1 MTDNASVFQKNLRY
15 EYELLKT
22 ARAIHEGELHE
33 LLCILKRKGDFPSPE
48 DIARIYTDSFAKS
61 PICSD
66 VLELCKKLN
75 SRKKCPPFPRAN
87 CHIAHMGGMASLSAL
102 ASFGTGIESVYPL
115 ELTDF
120 RSLCEAV
127 INEICDF
134 CVLPVRSSIEGQYSA
149 FNKLINSY
157 DLKICRYTR
166 VANEDSDEEIQFALL
181 SKRLYMP
188 AAPEFALFSFTADN
202 EEILPSLIGALTA
215 CGVSVM
221 SVYSS
226 PLEYNMDKL
235 SHKIEVR
242 LDSLDPDALF
252 LFLDTALP
260 THTVCG
266 LY

>member
-1 MTDNASVFQKNLRY
+1 MTVLSSVFQNNLQY
-15 EYELLKT
+15 EKELSRK
-22 ARAIHEGELHE
+22 AKAIHEAELYE
-33 LLCILKRKGDFPSPE
+33 LLCILKSKESPSPE
-48 DIARIYTDSFAKS
+48 EIAKIYTDFFAKE
-61 PICSD
+61 PLCAD
-66 VLELCKKLN
+66 VLKLCKGLDCP
-75 SRKKCPPFPRAN
+75 KKCPPFPRTN
-87 CHIAHMGGMASLSAL
+87 WRIAHMSGLASLSAL
-102 ASFGTGIESVYPL
+102 SSFTAGINGVYPV

-127 INEICDF
+127 INERCDF
-134 CVLPVRSSIEGQYSA
+134 CILPVRSSLEGQYSA

-157 DLKICRYTR
+157 DLKICKYTR
-166 VANEDSDEEIQFALL
+166 VANEYSDEEIQFALL

-188 AAPEFALFSFTADN
+188 NEPEFALFSFTADN
-202 EEILPSLIGALTA
+202 EGILPSLISTLTD
-215 CGVSVM
+215 CGVCVM

-242 LDSLDPDALF
+242 LDSLDPNTLF

-260 THTVCG
+260 NHTVCG